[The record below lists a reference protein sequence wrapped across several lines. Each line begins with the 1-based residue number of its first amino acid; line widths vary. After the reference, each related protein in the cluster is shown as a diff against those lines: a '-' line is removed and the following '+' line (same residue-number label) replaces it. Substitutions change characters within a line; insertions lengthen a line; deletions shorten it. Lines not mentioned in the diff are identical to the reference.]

1 MDPTGCFLC
10 LASVASMVLKAWVG
24 AIGVLVEVDLVEGD
38 LVGAAH
44 LEAEAGWDSGVG
56 EVRLVVVCQ
65 GFGVRPTET

>member
-10 LASVASMVLKAWVG
+10 LASVASVVLKAWVG
-24 AIGVLVEVDLVEGD
+24 AIGVLVEAD

-65 GFGVRPTET
+65 GFGVRQTET

>member
-1 MDPTGCFLC
+1 MSPYWDV
-10 LASVASMVLKAWVG
+10 VAPLDDE
-24 AIGVLVEVDLVEGD
+24 EVGD

>member
-1 MDPTGCFLC
+1 
-10 LASVASMVLKAWVG
+10 MVG
-24 AIGVLVEVDLVEGD
+24 LVEGD

-65 GFGVRPTET
+65 GFGVRQTET

>member
-10 LASVASMVLKAWVG
+10 LASVASVVLKAWVG
-24 AIGVLVEVDLVEGD
+24 AIGVLVEADLVEGD

-44 LEAEAGWDSGVG
+44 LEAEAGGGSGVG
-56 EVRLVVVCQ
+56 GGRLVVVCQ